1 MSKRLRIFVDSDVII
16 TSILSNKG
24 AAYRLI
30 NTSSVRKIVSNYS
43 FDEIEKVCKRLNLSP
58 TKIKNIIKKCE
69 IIKINL
75 DFKSIKKNYELFV
88 ADKNDAHI
96 VKGAIESK
104 SRFLVTYNLKHYK
117 IELIK
122 RKFNIIVLSPGTLL
136 QYLRSRN

>member
-16 TSILSNKG
+16 SSILSSKG
-24 AAYRLI
+24 AAYKLI
-30 NTSSVRKIVSNYS
+30 KSSSVRKVVSNYS
-43 FDEIEKVCKRLNLSP
+43 IDEIEKICIRLKISQVKRKNA
-58 TKIKNIIKKCE
+58 IKTCGIIKMK
-69 IIKINL
+69 L
-75 DFKSIKKNYELFV
+75 DFESIKKNYQLFV